1 MAFKRRGTGRDEMLK
16 RNMERLA
23 KRRRDRKNKPEKKKE
38 ELKVN
43 KEEAPK
49 FPPLTAPPQAYPDA
63 PPPVP
68 KEPKQPESQ
77 NEQVET
83 PPASPRENR
92 FADLRGNTPENPNT
106 EKDASYR
113 SAGAGPQP
121 EVKPK
126 SNNQS
131 DSDKRNTEATQAVKR
146 GLKKFFSSVQKQL
159 AKTPSSS
166 QGIRIGTKNRAGKFW
181 A

>member
-16 RNMERLA
+16 RNMERMA

-49 FPPLTAPPQAYPDA
+49 FPPLTAPPTAYPDA

-68 KEPKQPESQ
+68 KEPKQPKEPESQ

-83 PPASPRENR
+83 PPVSPRENQ
-92 FADLRGNTPENPNT
+92 FADLQGGGGDPKET
-106 EKDASYR
+106 SYR
-113 SAGAGPQP
+113 YVA
-121 EVKPK
+121 PK
-126 SNNQS
+126 SNIGPVTQKLLDKIKALLSGRRQRS
-131 DSDKRNTEATQAVKR
+131 DSSKGRTR
-146 GLKKFFSSVQKQL
+146 
-159 AKTPSSS
+159 
-166 QGIRIGTKNRAGKFW
+166 R
-181 A
+181 